1 MSGRRLPPP
10 DTGRLLP
17 SLSLE
22 GWGGRCPPL
31 AIVREVG
38 PRASHG
44 LCEPQAP
51 TVRMPTAPLS
61 GLGVAGSHC
70 PRGGQPGTSQRPQL
84 PLRPPK
90 RLAPSLAGLHPH
102 RDPRRSRLRVH
113 VHRGE
118 GLDRSCLRR
127 LGEQQ
132 VGDTVGRP
140 GLEPLLASTARGQHK
155 GGAGTEQGSDVA
167 RETGEAQPPTRRW
180 GGSHRGQRPGRLRIH
195 HLLRTFLFTPN
206 RDPVP
211 TAGPQSPPPP
221 L

>member
-1 MSGRRLPPP
+1 MSGRRPPPP

-44 LCEPQAP
+44 LREPHAP
-51 TVRMPTAPLS
+51 TVRTPTAPLS
-61 GLGVAGSHC
+61 GLGVAGSRC
-70 PRGGQPGTSQRPQL
+70 PRGGQPGTSRRPQL

-102 RDPRRSRLRVH
+102 GDPRRSRLRVH

-118 GLDRSCLRR
+118 GLDRSAPLQTRR
-127 LGEQQ
+127 TAGGRHSRAAGVRAAAGVHGE
-132 VGDTVGRP
+132 G
-140 GLEPLLASTARGQHK
+140 AARG
-155 GGAGTEQGSDVA
+155 GRWTEQGSDVA
-167 RETGEAQPPTRRW
+167 RETGEAQPPTQRW
-180 GGSHRGQRPGRLRIH
+180 GGSTRAA
-195 HLLRTFLFTPN
+195 
-206 RDPVP
+206 
-211 TAGPQSPPPP
+211 AGEAEESPPS
-221 L
+221 